1 MQDKII
7 CIFIGVIALSA
18 LVLAV
23 ICLVKKEKYD
33 VLVADNGNNVG
44 LQSLDLA
51 TKAYV
56 DSQIDSKINQYS
68 EEADKKFISNN
79 DKVLMSNSSG
89 GWLNWSKN
97 HGDGD
102 HPELFKGWAYWSTEI
117 YDNGREVTI
126 AKA

>member
-18 LVLAV
+18 LVLAI

-44 LQSLDLA
+44 LQSLDLT
-51 TKAYV
+51 TKTYV
-56 DSQIDSKINQYS
+56 DSQINQFMD
-68 EEADKKFISNN
+68 EANQKFISNN
-79 DKVLMSNSSG
+79 DKVVMSNSSG
-89 GWLNWSKN
+89 GWLNWSSE

-102 HPELFKGWAYWSTEI
+102 HPSGYKGWAYWSTETF
-117 YDNGREVTI
+117 DKGREVTI

>member
-7 CIFIGVIALSA
+7 CIFIGLIALSA
-18 LVLAV
+18 LVLAI

-44 LQSLDLA
+44 LQSLDLT

-56 DSQIDSKINQYS
+56 DSKINQYS
-68 EEADKKFISNN
+68 EEANKKFISNN
-79 DKVLMSNSSG
+79 DKVVMSNSSG
-89 GWLNWSKN
+89 GWLNWSSE

-102 HPELFKGWAYWSTEI
+102 HPSGYKGWAYWSTELF
-117 YDNGREVTI
+117 DKGREVTI